1 MNDSM
6 VTQQIPVLIQ
16 NEWPKAILEWLE
28 PYLDYR
34 VTLVFLLLI
43 SSNMDFVATSV
54 VHDDEILTHQASC
67 LGSFS

>member
-1 MNDSM
+1 MNDSL

-54 VHDDEILTHQASC
+54 VHDDEILTHQVSC